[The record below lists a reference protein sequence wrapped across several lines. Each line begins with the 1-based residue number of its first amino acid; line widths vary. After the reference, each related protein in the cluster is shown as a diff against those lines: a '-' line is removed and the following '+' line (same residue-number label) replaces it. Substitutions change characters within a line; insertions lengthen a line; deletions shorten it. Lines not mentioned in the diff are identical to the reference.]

1 MQVIA
6 NLSSLKHSHVDRVL
20 PQAYPPHTKIPLLE
34 DVTAKA
40 SRLESMGA
48 AFSDNPVLGS
58 ITVTVLSVK
67 EPCPPPIMYAF
78 PKWTI
83 GSSKK
88 HTLVVL
94 IMRQV
99 RREEKCVV

>member
-6 NLSSLKHSHVDRVL
+6 YLSSLKHSHVDRVL
-20 PQAYPPHTKIPLLE
+20 PQEYPPHTKIPLLE

-48 AFSDNPVLGS
+48 AFSVIPVLGS

-67 EPCPPPIMYAF
+67 ESCRPPIMYAF

-83 GSSKK
+83 PKAYAGRFNNATGT
-88 HTLVVL
+88 H
-94 IMRQV
+94 R
-99 RREEKCVV
+99 